1 MEKNGK
7 IVIVATYGIFQLGI
21 NIKSLQNVVILS
33 SSKSKIR
40 VLQSIGRSLR
50 LHESKEASGAYI

>member
-1 MEKNGK
+1 MEKEKNVVL
-7 IVIVATYGIFQLGI
+7 IATYGIFSTGI
-21 NIKSLQNVVILS
+21 NIKALNNILLIS

-50 LHESKEASGAYI
+50 LHENKKDGWAVI